1 MQLHTQRMHVTTD
14 TSIRVSER
22 TKAKLARQKRQGE
35 TWDELLDRLAGDD
48 EEPIE
53 VGAWSDAEAEKARE
67 AIDRSRESFE

>member
-1 MQLHTQRMHVTTD
+1 MHMSTD

-22 TKAKLARQKRQGE
+22 TKAKLARQKREGE

-53 VGAWSDAEAEKARE
+53 VGAWSESDAEKARE

>member
-1 MQLHTQRMHVTTD
+1 MHMSAD

-22 TKAKLARQKRQGE
+22 TKAKLARQKREDE

-48 EEPIE
+48 DDPIE
-53 VGAWSDAEAEKARE
+53 VGAWSEADAERARE

>member
-1 MQLHTQRMHVTTD
+1 MHMSTD

-35 TWDELLDRLAGDD
+35 TWDELLERLAGDD

-53 VGAWSDAEAEKARE
+53 VGAWSEAEAEKARE

>member
-1 MQLHTQRMHVTTD
+1 MHMSAD

-22 TKAKLARQKRQGE
+22 TKAKLARQKRDDE

-48 EEPIE
+48 DDPIE
-53 VGAWSDAEAEKARE
+53 IGAWSEADAARARE